1 MSASKSRMAVSRQS
15 LRVCTICGVV
25 YSTTMTKKCPACGEL
40 VGLSTE
46 LLDK

>member
-1 MSASKSRMAVSRQS
+1 MSASKSKMAVNRQS

-25 YSTTMTKKCPACGEL
+25 YSNTLTKKCPACGEP
-40 VGLSTE
+40 VVLSTE

>member
-1 MSASKSRMAVSRQS
+1 MSVSKMAVSRQS
-15 LRVCTICGVV
+15 LRVCTVCGVV
-25 YSTTMTKKCPACGEL
+25 YSKEMTKKCPACGEL